1 MSETNSS
8 RWATRLA
15 SLDANLL
22 VALDA
27 LLQEANV
34 TRAAKR
40 VAITQSAMSQTLSRL
55 RDQFDD
61 PILVRVGR
69 TMQPTPFAESIKAR
83 LHRAI
88 SELEA
93 VVRDRSEFD
102 PRTVVHRFVV
112 GTVDYLSM
120 LLLPPL
126 QQAVA
131 DRAPH
136 VDLAVHALDAGSNA
150 SKLEEGIVDLYLGIP
165 GDTERALE
173 THTLF
178 HEGFTVVVR
187 PDHPLCQE
195 PLTPD
200 AYVSWPHV
208 HVSPR
213 REAGSIIDRGL
224 ADVGLNRRVAI
235 EVPYFALVPKL
246 VESSDLVATVPERIG
261 RLFEA
266 EHGLALLPVPVT
278 LPEIEVCM
286 AWHPSFAREPALVW
300 LRELVAEVARTI

>member
-1 MSETNSS
+1 MSETNTKT
-8 RWATRLA
+8 WVTKLA
-15 SLDANLL
+15 ALDANLL

-34 TRAAKR
+34 TRAARR

-55 RDQFDD
+55 RNQFDD

-69 TMQPTPFAESIKAR
+69 NMQPTPFAQSIKAR
-83 LHRAI
+83 LHQAI

-102 PRTVVHRFVV
+102 PQAVSHRFVL
-112 GTVDYLSM
+112 GTVDYLAM
-120 LLLPPL
+120 LLLAPL

-131 DRAPH
+131 ERAPH
-136 VDLAVHALDAGSNA
+136 VDLAVHALEGGSVA

-173 THTLF
+173 THKLF
-178 HEGFTVVVR
+178 NEAFVVVVR
-187 PDHPLCQE
+187 PEHPLCRE

-200 AYVSWPHV
+200 AYVCWPHI

-224 ADVGLNRRVAI
+224 ADAGLNRRVAI

-266 EHGLALLPVPVT
+266 EHGLTLLSAPVT
-278 LPEIEVCM
+278 LPEIEICM

-300 LRELVAEVARTI
+300 LRELVEEVARTI